1 MAISVLPETRQT
13 TSDINLSEKSG
24 AMVVTFENCYRS
36 QNLREYGL
44 HLSIYTFIP
53 GKLQI
58 EWCQLPKL
66 HPVVLMSHHKNI

>member
-1 MAISVLPETRQT
+1 MAISVLLEKRQT
-13 TSDINLSEKSG
+13 ASGINLSKKSG

-36 QNLREYGL
+36 QKLGDHGL
-44 HLSIYTFIP
+44 HLPIYTFIP